1 MSVKQSFNSH
11 ADQRA
16 RVDQT
21 IQIRKQKRM
30 KSLQLRRTICVDSAG
45 LAGSSDLAGS
55 AGLTGSA
62 NSDVQLDLTDL
73 SQQCVA
79 QLKLACQP
87 SAPQWAD
94 GWKQLARLS
103 STAQSRALLVKLVD
117 NLAMLERLSQSLTM
131 TLDQSLLNHQI
142 VFFGNLAVSDDCCAK
157 LVANQQV
164 AEHTYQTSIL
174 DPLVVCMQHSS
185 ASLRKRASWCL
196 YNIGCTDD
204 DTVLAQLV
212 RHKYCVDLVLTNIV
226 YQLNQTTV
234 PVGSAGLAGSAG
246 SAGLAGLAGSARSA
260 GSAGSASQS
269 YLSSFV
275 DLLTLLSYQQ
285 LKLTG
290 QRAELLRQLTQ
301 LAVAHKHVNL
311 LCVLSG
317 MYVLDNHEEHS
328 VSQMVVGLAGSQ
340 LEQLCSLPDGTML
353 VSKLCSQDNAMLD
366 RLVSKALVEKCAAQL
381 DQLDCAAVL
390 YLVAASKHRRLLE
403 KHIVMR
409 IVDQLD
415 CQAFNITRELL
426 AVLHALCT
434 CIASPDQKAQ
444 LFSWLVDLPAK
455 LVGLLGKTELFA
467 TLECID
473 ALCANQ
479 VPSCPDFCSM
489 FKETNLLDK
498 LEELLGQSDQNAKR
512 QIIKIIAW
520 FDESTSDSSESSD
533 V

>member
-30 KSLQLRRTICVDSAG
+30 KSLQLRRTVCVDSAG

-73 SQQCVA
+73 TQQCVA

-94 GWKQLARLS
+94 AWKQLARLS

-117 NLAMLERLSQSLTM
+117 NLAMLERLSQCLTM

-234 PVGSAGLAGSAG
+234 SV
-246 SAGLAGLAGSARSA
+246 

-317 MYVLDNHEEHS
+317 MYVLDNHEERS

-381 DQLDCAAVL
+381 DQLDCAAVM

-479 VPSCPDFCSM
+479 MPSCPDFCSM
-489 FKETNLLDK
+489 FVEANLLDK